1 MDALVH
7 MRVGFLRKV
16 YRLLLSAFLLPLHP
30 LPGSSRPNNS
40 NEEAVG
46 RFVFEWAA
54 LFLEQRRR
62 GNGDRVRA
70 RIRI

>member
-40 NEEAVG
+40 KEEAVG
-46 RFVFEWAA
+46 RFVFEWTA

-62 GNGDRVRA
+62 GKGDRVRA